1 MADPADLGAGGTQE
15 YPNYADDEGETLSLR
30 CYALDGP
37 SSIHSLSISF
47 AAFGTREG
55 PGPTALPAF
64 ELLHDFLAC

>member
-37 SSIHSLSISF
+37 SSIHSPLYIVR
-47 AAFGTREG
+47 AFGTREG
-55 PGPTALPAF
+55 PGPTI
-64 ELLHDFLAC
+64 ACF

>member
-37 SSIHSLSISF
+37 SFIHSPLCIVRCIRHKERARPDSI
-47 AAFGTREG
+47 A
-55 PGPTALPAF
+55 
-64 ELLHDFLAC
+64 